1 MRVYFQM
8 YACIHARRATCR
20 STSWI
25 APNTKH
31 SSPAVAAVLGKNPR
45 DPSPSHAVT
54 RAGSG
59 GGGRGSGDGSGSG
72 GRGRMKD
79 VKFARMAAGLSAN
92 PGSGAES
99 SETPEMILKSIVGCS
114 QAVSPGNDK
123 GSAPVKGS
131 TSAWRQPQALAA
143 RQGSRSPQ
151 KNKENHHPGA
161 PRQVK
166 TAMSPAQTRPEETR
180 RVRAAVGDAAAHDL
194 NQKIERLYECHVR
207 GMDVIAQQQAQISLL
222 HKDLRIMK
230 SAVTYLN
237 AKVGA
242 SEPQD
247 AHADPA
253 ARSTHEEQTALVCAQ
268 LQESVA
274 DLVEAR
280 GALVV
285 AMQWADRAQEVR
297 HDQDFRTFRHQ
308 LETCGLFPAKGA
320 AIASDISGLFPAK
333 GAAIASGVGGEAI
346 SSPHAGT
353 DHQGQRANAQGREW
367 GQGVLEAQRAHE
379 QQSQKEV
386 QRSPDRSAAR
396 PQPAAPTVQTGM
408 GVAVAGAGEGGVP
421 WTDVPGPQG
430 RADKTAGSG
439 HRDAVVAS
447 PSGQT
452 SLDPAAVQ
460 RPGKAQAEHQTKAV
474 AVDFARPPSP
484 ALGLGSTMNSGPRQT
499 LDRAVPKHSATLLR
513 SDSEAHAVGGAVGSG
528 EGPTTDAETKKPE
541 GEPGESKPDE
551 AGGHGPTTRP
561 GYKNDGSDAVG
572 GSGGGV
578 VDGAGEVLGEDL
590 DQMMEECGEEAADEL
605 VTTRLAL
612 RNMVKLS
619 RMPSRSEEKIKE
631 YRRLLEECAV
641 MSEYQL
647 PEALCQRPGGHTSP
661 RLEEVLD
668 AVRDLNLAKTALRKM
683 MALLEDPGVES
694 EVFVCARVRMCARAC
709 VRVRMHACTR
719 VHICSIYASCT
730 IVTQVLARY
739 ASVIEETLL
748 AQHPDVVGEGAQV

>member
-1 MRVYFQM
+1 
-8 YACIHARRATCR
+8 
-20 STSWI
+20 
-25 APNTKH
+25 
-31 SSPAVAAVLGKNPR
+31 
-45 DPSPSHAVT
+45 
-54 RAGSG
+54 
-59 GGGRGSGDGSGSG
+59 
-72 GRGRMKD
+72 
-79 VKFARMAAGLSAN
+79 
-92 PGSGAES
+92 
-99 SETPEMILKSIVGCS
+99 MILKSIVGRS

-123 GSAPVKGS
+123 GSAPVKSS
-131 TSAWRQPQALAA
+131 TSPWRQPQALAA

-166 TAMSPAQTRPEETR
+166 TAVSPAQTRQEETT
-180 RVRAAVGDAAAHDL
+180 RVRAAGVGGAAAHDL

-242 SEPQD
+242 SERQD
-247 AHADPA
+247 EHADPA
-253 ARSTHEEQTALVCAQ
+253 ARSTHEQQTAQVYAQ

-297 HDQDFRTFRHQ
+297 QDQEFRAFRHQ
-308 LETCGLFPAKGA
+308 LETSGLFPAEGA

-333 GAAIASGVGGEAI
+333 GAAIASGVGGGSI

-353 DHQGQRANAQGREW
+353 DHQGQRANAQGRGW
-367 GQGVLEAQRAHE
+367 GQRVLDSQRAHE
-379 QQSQKEV
+379 QQSQTGVE
-386 QRSPDRSAAR
+386 RSQDRSAAR
-396 PQPAAPTVQTGM
+396 LQPAAATGQTGM
-408 GVAVAGAGEGGVP
+408 GGAVAVAGEGGVP
-421 WTDVPGPQG
+421 WTDVPGQQG
-430 RADKTAGSG
+430 RADNTAVSG
-439 HRDAVVAS
+439 HRNAVVAS

-452 SLDPAAVQ
+452 SLDSAAVQ
-460 RPGKAQAEHQTKAV
+460 SPAKAKVEHQTKAV
-474 AVDFARPPSP
+474 DFAVDFARPPSP
-484 ALGLGSTMNSGPRQT
+484 ALGHSSTMNNGPRQT
-499 LDRAVPKHSATLLR
+499 LDRAVPKHSATPLR

-528 EGPTTDAETKKPE
+528 EGPTTDEEMKTE
-541 GEPGESKPDE
+541 GEHEESKPEE
-551 AGGHGPTTRP
+551 AGGQGPTTTA
-561 GYKNDGSDAVG
+561 GYQNDGSDVLG
-572 GSGGGV
+572 GSCGGGV
-578 VDGAGEVLGEDL
+578 DGAREVLGEDL
-590 DQMMEECGEEAADEL
+590 DQIMEECGEEAADEL

-641 MSEYQL
+641 MTEYQL
-647 PEALCQRPGGHTSP
+647 PPALCQRQGGHTSP

-694 EVFVCARVRMCARAC
+694 EVFVCVRARMCVRAS
-709 VRVRMHACTR
+709 VRARMHACTR
-719 VHICSIYASCT
+719 VHICFAYVSCT